1 MTQKKKESRRG
12 SQLPPIGRS
21 IVAESEAI
29 DLSALPD
36 LDEERIAILPLRGE
50 VLFPRTTVPVLIGRE
65 KSLALVRE
73 AAKTHE
79 VIFAVTQRDAEV
91 EDPTSHDLY
100 RTGSLC
106 RVMKLIEMPDG
117 NFTALM
123 MVEGVAKLRRITR
136 RMPWMC
142 GKVEPIEF
150 AMPDM
155 DSQELQL
162 AFERVE
168 ELYIQILDTVGEEET
183 RELRA
188 QFDRTEGHI
197 RRIYFMCN
205 NSPLDVNQKVELLG
219 QTELLPAVMLMA
231 RFLGHA
237 LGLMKIKNEINLK
250 TKENITRQQREH
262 FLQQQIQAMQNELGG
277 SVEDIEFDEL
287 VERAETKKWDAEA
300 RKHFDKEL
308 RKLERYNP
316 QNPEYSIQYGY
327 LETLLNLP
335 WDDYSEQ
342 EIKLE
347 DVRRVLD
354 EDHYGLDKVKERI
367 VEQMAVIKLRGDMKA
382 PIICLY
388 GPPGVGKTSL
398 GHSIA
403 RALGRSYAR
412 VSLGGMHDEAELRGH
427 RRTYIGAMP
436 GRIISGLIKAEK
448 GNPVFV
454 LDEIDKVGADF
465 KGDPSTALLEVLDP
479 EQNSKFHDNYVDY
492 DYDLSKVMF
501 IATAND
507 LSTVSRPLLDRME
520 IIEIGGYITD
530 EKVEI
535 ASRHL
540 IPRNLADHGLSE
552 YKPEFTREAI
562 TYIIERYTREAG
574 VRQLDK
580 KIAKVMRRLAMLK
593 ASGKP
598 VPERIGVDTVREFL
612 GAEEIMPDM
621 YENNDFTGV
630 VTGLAWTQAGGDIL
644 FIEVSLAPGK
654 GEKLTLTGNLG
665 DVMKESAVIA
675 LQYLKSH
682 AAEVG
687 IAPEMFAKNDVHIHV
702 PEGAI
707 PKDGP
712 SAGITML
719 TALASAFTG
728 RKVRPKLAM
737 TGEITL
743 RGKVLPVGGLKEKM
757 LAAKRAGIT
766 DVILCSANRKDI
778 EEISPR
784 YLEGLEFHY
793 VDRMEDV
800 LRQALLPAGS

>member
-1 MTQKKKESRRG
+1 M
-12 SQLPPIGRS
+12 
-21 IVAESEAI
+21 AESEAI
-29 DLSALPD
+29 DLNTLPE
-36 LDEERIAILPLRGE
+36 LDEEYISILPLRGE

-65 KSLALVRE
+65 KSLTLVKE
-73 AAKTHE
+73 AVKTHE
-79 VIFAVTQRDAEV
+79 VIFAVTQRDPEV
-91 EDPTSHDLY
+91 EDPTSQDLF

-106 RVMKLIEMPDG
+106 RVMKLIELPDG

-123 MVEGVAKLRRITR
+123 MVESVAKLRRITR
-136 RMPWMC
+136 RMPWMR
-142 GKVEPIEF
+142 GKVEPIDF
-150 AMPDM
+150 IRPDM

-162 AFERVE
+162 AYERVE
-168 ELYIQILDTVGEEET
+168 ELYVQILDAVGEEET
-183 RELRA
+183 KELRA
-188 QFDRTEGHI
+188 QFDRTEGTV
-197 RRIYFMCN
+197 RRLYFMCN

-219 QTELLPAVMLMA
+219 QVELLPAVMLMA
-231 RFLGHA
+231 RFFGHA
-237 LGLMKIKNEINLK
+237 LGLMKIKNEINIK

-277 SVEDIEFDEL
+277 SVEDMEYDEL
-287 VERAETKKWDAEA
+287 VERAESKKWDAEA
-300 RKHFDKEL
+300 RKLFDKEL

-335 WDDYSEQ
+335 WEDYSGE

-354 EDHYGLDKVKERI
+354 ADHYGLDKVKERI
-367 VEQMAVIKLRGDMKA
+367 VEQMAVIKLRGDMRA

-436 GRIISGLIKAEK
+436 GRIISGLIKAGK

-479 EQNSKFHDNYVDY
+479 EQNNKFHDNYVDY

-520 IIEIGGYITD
+520 IIEIGGYITE

-540 IPRNLADHGLSE
+540 IPRNLADHGLEGQELKFS
-552 YKPEFTREAI
+552 PEAI

-593 ASGKP
+593 ASDKP
-598 VPERIGVDTVREFL
+598 LPATIDVPMVREFL
-612 GAEEIMPDM
+612 GAEEVMPDM

-654 GEKLTLTGNLG
+654 GEKLTLTGCLG

-675 LQYLKSH
+675 LQYLKAH

-687 IAPEMFAKNDVHIHV
+687 IDPAKFASNDVHIHV

-712 SAGITML
+712 SAGVTML

-793 VDRMEDV
+793 VERMEDV
-800 LRQALLPAGS
+800 LKQALLPAEN